1 MPSGRTDVVEEETVV
16 AVEGVDEDAEAKHH
30 PKLLQNPDTKGP
42 STQIFQLET
51 GMGVVCTS
59 NMAVLHTFVQNLQLV
74 PGRTFTFRN
83 LKNENL
89 TSSAN
94 LN

>member
-1 MPSGRTDVVEEETVV
+1 MDVVEEETVV

-59 NMAVLHTFVQNLQLV
+59 NMVVLHISVLNLPRV
-74 PGRTFTFRN
+74 PGRIFTSKN

-89 TSSAN
+89 TSSAA
-94 LN
+94 LTI